1 MEIGDESESTTPSS
15 GQVKTTNTSDL
26 SKIECKQI
34 IDDMSNEIY
43 NLRVSLKSLTKE
55 KVRIKGSNELL
66 SERNNKLES
75 ELLVLESLRKE
86 VSVAKE
92 ELLVVLKEKKLYKKQ
107 IYTTRKSGLDIA
119 VLVEKQFGFFAIR
132 YVWMHIKQIEPV
144 QFLGI

>member
-1 MEIGDESESTTPSS
+1 MEIGDESESTTPRS

-86 VSVAKE
+86 ASVAKE

-107 IYTTRKSGLDIA
+107 I
-119 VLVEKQFGFFAIR
+119 
-132 YVWMHIKQIEPV
+132 
-144 QFLGI
+144 